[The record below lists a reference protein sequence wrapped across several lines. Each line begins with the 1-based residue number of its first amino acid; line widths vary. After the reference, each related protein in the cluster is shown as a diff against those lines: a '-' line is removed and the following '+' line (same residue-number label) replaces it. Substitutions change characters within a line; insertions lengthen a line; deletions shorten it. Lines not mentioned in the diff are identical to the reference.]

1 MSKIVNFPYNVT
13 AIARLDS
20 DNIVHNH
27 MYHTCPI
34 GRVDDNNII
43 YDINNNAVGR
53 VDDNGIVHNHYINNN
68 PVGKILENGFI
79 TKENILVGRVDGG
92 NSLLAGAAYLLLIHD
107 NK

>member
-13 AIARLDS
+13 AVARLDS

-27 MYHTCPI
+27 IYHTCPI

-53 VDDNGIVHNHYINNN
+53 VDENGIVHNHYINNS
-68 PVGKILENGFI
+68 PVGKVSEDGFI
-79 TKENILVGRVDGG
+79 TKENVLVGKIDDG
-92 NSLLAGAAYLLLIHD
+92 NSLLAGAAYLLLVQG
-107 NK
+107 NR